1 MWNLKID
8 ELKGAKEKGGGQGW
22 GEGKKWGDGQRVT
35 YMNSKILH

>member
-8 ELKGAKEKGGGQGW
+8 EFIGAKEKGGGQGW